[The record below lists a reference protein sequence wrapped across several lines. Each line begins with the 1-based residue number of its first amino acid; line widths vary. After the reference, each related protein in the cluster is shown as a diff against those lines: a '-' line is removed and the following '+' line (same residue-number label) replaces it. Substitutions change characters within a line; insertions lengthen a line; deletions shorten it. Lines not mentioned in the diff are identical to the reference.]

1 MITAGRGGRTDWEG
15 AAVAGTATS
24 GRVEGGAGRV
34 DGRTARAERTRR
46 AIVEA
51 HYALIS
57 DGDLKPTG
65 ERIAERAGVS
75 LRALW
80 TNFKDLETLFAATG
94 QYLMDRLDAEFVPV
108 SPALPLHRRVD
119 EFCRQRARMLEIIA
133 PSARAAQVREPFS
146 AQLRRNRAGHIARV
160 RDELEALFAGEL
172 EMAGPGR
179 EQLLQ
184 ALCVASMWSAWSM
197 LRDEL
202 SLDVDA
208 ARAVMTRTVAA
219 LLAATVAASLG

>member
-1 MITAGRGGRTDWEG
+1 L
-15 AAVAGTATS
+15 AGTTTTPA
-24 GRVEGGAGRV
+24 AGRV

-51 HYALIS
+51 HFALIVE
-57 DGDLKPTG
+57 GDLKPTG

-80 TNFKDLETLFAATG
+80 TNFKDLETLFAATNDH
-94 QYLMDRLDAEFVPV
+94 LMGLLDAEFAPVP
-108 SPALPLHRRVD
+108 PQLPLRRRVE
-119 EFCRQRARMLEIIA
+119 EFCRQRARMLEIIG
-133 PSARAAQVREPFS
+133 PSARAAAVREPFS
-146 AQLRRNRAGHIARV
+146 AQLRRNKAAHIARV
-160 RDELEALFAGEL
+160 RAELEALFAGEL

-179 EQLLQ
+179 ESLIH
-184 ALCVASMWSAWSM
+184 ALCVNCMWSAWSL

-202 SLDVDA
+202 TLDVDA
-208 ARAVMTRTVAA
+208 ARAVMTRTVSA

>member
-1 MITAGRGGRTDWEG
+1 MAGITSTEDVRH
-15 AAVAGTATS
+15 
-24 GRVEGGAGRV
+24 V

-46 AIVEA
+46 AIVVA

-57 DGDLKPTG
+57 EGDLKPTG

-94 QYLMDRLDAEFVPV
+94 LYLMEKLDAEFVPV
-108 SPALPLHRRVD
+108 PAELPLHRRVE
-119 EFCRQRARMLEIIA
+119 EFCRQRARMLEIVGPA
-133 PSARAAQVREPFS
+133 ARAAAVREPFS
-146 AQLRRNRAGHIARV
+146 AQLRRNKAAHIARV
-160 RDELEALFAGEL
+160 RAEVETLFAAEL
-172 EMAGPGR
+172 EMAGAGR
-179 EQLLQ
+179 ESLIH
-184 ALCVASMWSAWSM
+184 ALCVNSMWSGWGL

-202 SLDVDA
+202 GLDVEA
-208 ARAVMTRTVAA
+208 ARAVLTRAVSA